1 MILTAYLFLISCA
14 VVVFGAGLCGTFGI
28 ILYTLALHDRVKEQE
43 NKPYDL
49 FSGGV
54 R

>member
-14 VVVFGAGLCGTFGI
+14 IVVFGAGLCGTLLI
-28 ILYTLALHDRVKEQE
+28 ILYTVALHDRVKEQE
-43 NKPYDL
+43 SKPYDL
-49 FSGGV
+49 FSGGA